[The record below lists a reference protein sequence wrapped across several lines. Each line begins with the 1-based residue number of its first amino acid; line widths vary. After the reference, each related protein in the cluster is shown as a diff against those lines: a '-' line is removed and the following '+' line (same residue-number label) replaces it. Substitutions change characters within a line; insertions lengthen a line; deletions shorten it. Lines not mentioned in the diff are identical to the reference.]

1 MLARLPYHVAGE
13 DLRPALSGDLPAATA
28 KLVSDKSTY
37 EAGEFARLDIVS
49 PFEGLAL
56 VTLEADRVLVSKWVK
71 VSAGTNA
78 AQMEVPEGYSGRAF
92 LSASLVRSSKDAA
105 RFLKAYAR
113 ATAPVTLNMKP
124 RTLGVKLEA
133 PAVVP
138 DTRELKVTVKS
149 DAPGRVFLWAV
160 DTGILS
166 LTGYRTPSPVHA
178 LLEDRG
184 LQVDTRQTLEG
195 LMPEGMKLPGEAPF
209 GGGFGSAQRRNPNA
223 PQRGESIRMSIAISF
238 EEAAFGCEK
247 AVTVERYETCDTC
260 HGNGC
265 APGTSPEVCPD
276 CHGTGTVQVRRQTPM
291 GVFATSSPCPKCGGK
306 GRIIHQPCKDCR
318 GSGMVRKKKTIQASI
333 PAGIDNGQTISIRGQ
348 GNAGKNGGP
357 AGDLLITIT
366 VRPHELFRREGTSV
380 LCEAP
385 ITFTQA
391 VLGAELEIPT
401 IDGRVKYTIPEGTQ
415 TGTVFRLR
423 GKGIPVLNG
432 RGRGD
437 QYVTVT
443 IETPRDLNREQKE
456 ALKKFSETLGEGNY
470 EKHRS
475 FFGKKK

>member
-1 MLARLPYHVAGE
+1 MANENKRDYYEVLGLKKDATDADIKRAYRKLAAQYHPDVNHDPGAEEKFKEINEANEVLSDPDKRARYDQYGFAGV
-13 DLRPALSGDLPAATA
+13 DPNFNPNAGGSPFGGAGFGDFGDL
-28 KLVSDKSTY
+28 
-37 EAGEFARLDIVS
+37 GDIFGS
-49 PFEGLAL
+49 F
-56 VTLEADRVLVSKWVK
+56 
-71 VSAGTNA
+71 
-78 AQMEVPEGYSGRAF
+78 
-92 LSASLVRSSKDAA
+92 
-105 RFLKAYAR
+105 
-113 ATAPVTLNMKP
+113 
-124 RTLGVKLEA
+124 
-133 PAVVP
+133 
-138 DTRELKVTVKS
+138 
-149 DAPGRVFLWAV
+149 
-160 DTGILS
+160 
-166 LTGYRTPSPVHA
+166 
-178 LLEDRG
+178 
-184 LQVDTRQTLEG
+184 
-195 LMPEGMKLPGEAPF
+195 F
-209 GGGFGSAQRRNPNA
+209 GGGFGGGRRTNPNA

-401 IDGRVKYTIPEGTQ
+401 IDGKVKYTLPEGTQ
-415 TGTVFRLR
+415 SGTTFRLK
-423 GKGIPVLNG
+423 GKGIPSING

-437 QYVTVT
+437 QYVTVY
-443 IETPRDLNREQKE
+443 IETPKNLNKEQKE
-456 ALKKFSETLGEGNY
+456 ALKKFAETMGESNY
-470 EKHRS
+470 EEQKK
-475 FFGKKK
+475 FFKKFKK

>member
-1 MLARLPYHVAGE
+1 MAEQKRDYYEVLGVSRGASEDEIKKAYKKMARKYHPDLNPGDKSAEEKFKEVNEAYEVLSDADKKARYDQYGHAGV
-13 DLRPALSGDLPAATA
+13 DPNFGAGGFGGGFDGNFDFGDL
-28 KLVSDKSTY
+28 
-37 EAGEFARLDIVS
+37 GDIFGS
-49 PFEGLAL
+49 F
-56 VTLEADRVLVSKWVK
+56 
-71 VSAGTNA
+71 
-78 AQMEVPEGYSGRAF
+78 
-92 LSASLVRSSKDAA
+92 
-105 RFLKAYAR
+105 
-113 ATAPVTLNMKP
+113 
-124 RTLGVKLEA
+124 
-133 PAVVP
+133 
-138 DTRELKVTVKS
+138 
-149 DAPGRVFLWAV
+149 
-160 DTGILS
+160 
-166 LTGYRTPSPVHA
+166 
-178 LLEDRG
+178 
-184 LQVDTRQTLEG
+184 
-195 LMPEGMKLPGEAPF
+195 F
-209 GGGFGSAQRRNPNA
+209 GGGFGGGRRTNPNA

-401 IDGRVKYTIPEGTQ
+401 IDGKVKYTLPEGTQ
-415 TGTVFRLR
+415 SGTTFRLK
-423 GKGIPVLNG
+423 GKGIPSING

-437 QYVTVT
+437 QYVTVY
-443 IETPRDLNREQKE
+443 IETPKNLNKEQKE
-456 ALKKFSETLGEGNY
+456 ALKKFAETMGESNY
-470 EKHRS
+470 EEQKK
-475 FFGKKK
+475 FFKKFKK